1 MANAAGMTRSRVLS
15 LYEKLSALPLGRSLF
30 SLAITKKAPYFAS
43 IKPEV
48 LALRPNYCEVRI
60 KKRRAVQN
68 HLGTVHVIAI
78 INGLEMAMGTL
89 AEASIPA
96 HLRWIPK
103 GMEVSYT
110 AKATGDITAIAEVS
124 AEAWQQGPEVDIDV
138 RAVRPDGTVV
148 VMGKIRLWVTEKPAK
163 A

>member
-1 MANAAGMTRSRVLS
+1 MGQNRVLG
-15 LYEKLSALPLGRSLF
+15 LYEKLSALPFGRYIF
-30 SLAITKKAPYFAS
+30 TRAITHKAPYFAS

-48 LALRPNYCEVRI
+48 ISLRQNHCHVLLR
-60 KKRRAVQN
+60 KQRAVEN

-78 INGLEMAMGTL
+78 INALEMAMGTM

-110 AKATGDITAIAEVS
+110 AKATGDISALAEVS
-124 AEAWQQGPEVDIDV
+124 ADAWLKGPDVDVEV
-138 RAVRPDGTVV
+138 RATRADGATVV
-148 VMGKIRLWVTEKPAK
+148 HGKIHLWVTEKPAK

>member
-1 MANAAGMTRSRVLS
+1 MSQSRVLT
-15 LYEKLSALPLGRSLF
+15 LYEKLSAFPLGKKLF

-43 IKPEV
+43 IQPEV
-48 LALRPNYCEVRI
+48 LTLRPNYCEVRVR
-60 KKRRAVQN
+60 KRRAVEN

-89 AEASIPA
+89 AEASIPS

-110 AKATGDITAIAEVS
+110 AKATGDISAIAEVS
-124 AEAWQQGPEVDIDV
+124 ADAWQRGPEVDVDV
-138 RAVRPDGTVV
+138 RATRPDGTVV
-148 VMGKIRLWVTEKPAK
+148 VAGKIRLWVTEKPAK
-163 A
+163 

>member
-1 MANAAGMTRSRVLS
+1 VGQSRVLR
-15 LYEKLSALPLGRSLF
+15 LYEKLSALPFGRRIF
-30 SLAITKKAPYFAS
+30 TRAITHTAPYFAS

-48 LALRPNYCEVRI
+48 LSLRPNYCQVLL
-60 KKRRAVQN
+60 KKRRSVEN

-78 INGLEMAMGTL
+78 INALEMAMGTL

-110 AKATGDITAIAEVS
+110 AKATGDITATAEVS
-124 AEAWQQGPEVDIDV
+124 ADAWQKGPEVDIDV
-138 RAVRPDGTVV
+138 RATRPDGAVV
-148 VMGKIRLWVTEKPAK
+148 VSGKIRLWVTEKPAR

>member
-1 MANAAGMTRSRVLS
+1 MTQSRVLS
-15 LYEKLSALPLGRSLF
+15 LYEKLSAVPLGRRLF
-30 SLAITKKAPYFAS
+30 SLAIAQKAPYFAS

-48 LALRPNYCEVRI
+48 LTLRPNYCEVLI

-78 INGLEMAMGTL
+78 VNGLEMAMGTM

-103 GMEVSYT
+103 GMEVSYP

-124 AEAWQQGPEVDIDV
+124 ADAWHNGPEVDIDV
-138 RAVRPDGTVV
+138 RATRPDGTVV
-148 VMGKIRLWVTEKPAK
+148 VSGRIRLWVTEKQGK
-163 A
+163 G

>member
-1 MANAAGMTRSRVLS
+1 MSQSRVLS
-15 LYEKLSALPLGRSLF
+15 LYEKLSALPLGRKLF
-30 SLAITKKAPYFAS
+30 SLAIARKAPYFAS

-48 LALRPNYCEVRI
+48 LSLRANYCEVLI
-60 KKRRAVQN
+60 KKRRAVEN
-68 HLGTVHVIAI
+68 HLGTLHVIAI
-78 INGLEMAMGTL
+78 VNGLEMAMGTM

-124 AEAWQQGPEVDIDV
+124 AEAWQGGPEVDVAV
-138 RAVRPDGTVV
+138 RATRPDGTVV
-148 VMGKIRLWVTEKPAK
+148 VSGKIRLWVTEKPAK

>member
-1 MANAAGMTRSRVLS
+1 MK
-15 LYEKLSALPLGRSLF
+15 LYEKLSRLPLGRKLF
-30 SLAITKKAPYFAS
+30 SLAITKQAPYFAS

-48 LALRPNYCEVRI
+48 LSLRPNYCEVRI
-60 KKRRAVQN
+60 AKRRAVLN

-124 AEAWQQGPEVDIDV
+124 SDAWHNGPEVDIDV
-138 RAVRPDGTVV
+138 RATRPDGAVV
-148 VMGKIRLWVTEKPAK
+148 VTGKIRLWVTEKPAK
-163 A
+163 S